1 MLARSWRFVL
11 PAISLIMASGIAGVW
26 FFQKRAVL
34 ALKPDDSK
42 QDLLPTGKRIT
53 PFATRGAHLE
63 TLNPNLPKFP
73 NYLAGQAMSTA
84 LDPTGKT
91 LLILTSGFNRVKDDK
106 NQNIADAS
114 NEYVFVYDMSAAL
127 PRKKQVLQVPN
138 TFAGIAFAPDG
149 QRFYVPGGQDDNL
162 HFYKKNGEGVWSQ
175 DGEAVKLGH
184 TMGGLGL
191 VPKKDGLA
199 SAGVA
204 VTGDG
209 KFGAVANLYNDS
221 LTIVDLGKRTVMAEV
236 DLRPGKSDPMKVGVA
251 GGEYP
256 FWVAA
261 KGTDTVYVSSL
272 RDREVVEVKLGD
284 GAKVTW
290 RIAMRGNPNKMV
302 LNRNQTRL
310 FVAADNS
317 DTVSVVDTTS
327 RKILEEIPTAGP
339 DWLFKNVKRYT
350 GSAPNDLALSQDEK
364 TLYVTNG
371 GSNSVAVIQLGEH
384 SEVVGLIPT
393 GWSPNSVSVGSDNR
407 HLYVVDGKSVPGPNP
422 GLHLGTK
429 ASETK
434 PGMAVQLTGQNQYVY
449 QLEKADFLTL
459 PVPGNE
465 ELEHLTRMVGAN
477 NDYEMQPNVRDEKMM
492 AELRKRIKH
501 VIYIIKEN
509 RTYDQILGDLPRG
522 NGDKSLAEF
531 GAPITP
537 NFHRIAT
544 DFVDLDNF
552 YNSGEVSG
560 DGWPWSTSG
569 RESDFGVK
577 ANAVNY
583 AGRGLQYEFEGT
595 NRDINVGLATLKE
608 RKEANAATPDDP
620 DLLPGT
626 ANVAEPDGP
635 QGSVQGKGYI
645 WDAVLRK
652 GLTFREYG
660 AMSDVAAAAPREAYP
675 FRAKVKMQRPANP
688 ELYQFGD
695 HYYRGFDPGYP
706 DFYRE
711 AEWEREFAEFEAN
724 GKLPSFELLQLCTDH
739 MGDFKDAISGVN
751 TPERQ
756 QADND
761 YAVGRVIERLAKS
774 RYAADTLVFVI
785 EDDAQDG
792 PDHVDAH
799 RSTAYVVGPYVKQ
812 RAVVSNYYTTV
823 SMLRT
828 MEDVLG
834 LEHLNLNTATTRP
847 MTDVFDLKQKTWSF
861 QARPSAALADT
872 QLPLSAEAR
881 RMALAGPP
889 VKIAHPAKYW
899 AEKTKEFDF
908 SEEDK
913 IDAVAFNRIVW
924 EGLMKTPYPVR

>member
-1 MLARSWRFVL
+1 MRKCVFLFCFCLLLGYLATHFFFKRS
-11 PAISLIMASGIAGVW
+11 
-26 FFQKRAVL
+26 VL
-34 ALKPDDSK
+34 AVKEEDSK
-42 QDLLPTGKRIT
+42 QSLLPTGKRIT
-53 PFATRGAHLE
+53 PLATRGAHLE
-63 TLNPNLPKFP
+63 TLNPELEKFP
-73 NYLAGQAMSTA
+73 HYLAGQAMST
-84 LDPTGKT
+84 LVDREGKT
-91 LLILTSGFNRVKDDK
+91 LFVLTSGFNRIKDDADK
-106 NQNIADAS
+106 NIEDAS
-114 NEYVFVYDMSAAL
+114 NEYVFVYDISGAAA
-127 PRKKQVLQVPN
+127 RKKQVLRVPN
-138 TFAGIAFAPDG
+138 TFAGMALAPDG
-149 QRFYVPGGQDDNL
+149 KYLCVAGGKDDDL
-162 HFYKKNGEGVWSQ
+162 HLFRKGGSGKWTE
-175 DGEAVKLGH
+175 DGDPIKLGH
-184 TMGGLGL
+184 TLGGLGL
-191 VPKKDGLA
+191 VPGKEALA

-209 KFGAVANLYNDS
+209 RFAAVANLYNDS
-221 LTIVDLGKRTVMAEV
+221 VTIVDLGKRERVSEIE
-236 DLRPGKSDPMKVGVA
+236 LRPGKTDAAKAGVA

-256 FWVAA
+256 FWVVA
-261 KGTDTVYVSSL
+261 KGNDTVYVSSL
-272 RDREVVEVKLGD
+272 RDREVLEVKLG
-284 GAKVTW
+284 AAQRVAQRIKV
-290 RIAMRGNPNKMV
+290 RGTPNKMI
-302 LNRNQTRL
+302 LNRDQSEL

-317 DTVSVVDTTS
+317 DTVTVIDTA
-327 RKILEEIPTAGP
+327 RNEILEEIPTAAP
-339 DWLFKNVKRYT
+339 EWLLKNVKGYT
-350 GSAPNDLALSQDEK
+350 GSAPNGLALAHDEK

-371 GSNSVAVIQLGEH
+371 GSNSVAVIKLGAP
-384 SEVVGLIPT
+384 SKVVGLIPT
-393 GWSPNSVSVGSDNR
+393 GWSPNSVSVSGDDKR
-407 HLYVVDGKSVPGPNP
+407 LFIVDGKTVPGPNP
-422 GLHLGTK
+422 DLHLKSK
-429 ASETK
+429 AADAK
-434 PGMAVQLTGQNQYVY
+434 PGMAVQLSGTNQYIY
-449 QLEKADFLTL
+449 QLEKAGLLTV
-459 PVPGNE
+459 PVPGAE

-477 NDYEMQPNVRDEKMM
+477 NDYTMLANPRDEKTM
-492 AELRKRIKH
+492 AGVRQRIKH

-522 NGDKSLAEF
+522 NGDKRLAEF
-531 GAPITP
+531 GERITP

-544 DFVDLDNF
+544 EFVDLDNF

-608 RKEANAATPDDP
+608 RKEANPATPDDA

-635 QGSVQGKGYI
+635 AGSRQGKGYI

-660 AMSDVAAAAPREAYP
+660 AMSDVAADAPREPYP
-675 FRAKVKMQRPANP
+675 FKAKVKMQRPANP
-688 ELYQFGD
+688 ELYKFGD

-724 GKLPSFELLQLCTDH
+724 GKLPSFELVQLCTDH
-739 MGDFKDAISGVN
+739 MGNFDTAISGVN

-761 YAVGRVIERLAKS
+761 YAVARLIERVAKS
-774 RYAADTLVFVI
+774 KRYAGDTLVFVI

-799 RSTAYVVGPYVKQ
+799 RSTAYVAGPYVKHG
-812 RAVVSNYYTTV
+812 AVVSNYYTTV
-823 SMLRT
+823 SMIRT

-847 MTDVFDLKQKTWSF
+847 MTDIFDLQQKAWSF
-861 QARPSAALADT
+861 EARPSAVLADT
-872 QLPLSAEAR
+872 KLPLSAEAR
-881 RMALAGPP
+881 REALAAPA
-889 VKIAHPAKYW
+889 VKIAHPARYW
-899 AEKTKEFDF
+899 AEKTRGFDF

-913 IDAVAFNRIVW
+913 VDAVAFNRIVW
-924 EGLMKTPYPVR
+924 EGLMKTPYPGR

>member
-1 MLARSWRFVL
+1 
-11 PAISLIMASGIAGVW
+11 
-26 FFQKRAVL
+26 
-34 ALKPDDSK
+34 
-42 QDLLPTGKRIT
+42 
-53 PFATRGAHLE
+53 
-63 TLNPNLPKFP
+63 
-73 NYLAGQAMSTA
+73 MST
-84 LDPTGKT
+84 LVDREGKT
-91 LLILTSGFNRVKDDK
+91 LFVLTSGFNRIKNAEDK
-106 NQNIADAS
+106 NIEDAS
-114 NEYVFVYDMSAAL
+114 NEYVFVYDISEAT
-127 PRKKQVLQVPN
+127 PRKKQVLKVAN
-138 TFAGIAFAPDG
+138 SFAGIALAPDEEHL
-149 QRFYVPGGQDDNL
+149 YIAGGKDDDL
-162 HFYKKNGEGVWSQ
+162 HLFSKDGNGKWRE
-175 DGEAVKLGH
+175 DGDPIELGH

-191 VPKKDGLA
+191 APGKEALA

-209 KFGAVANLYNDS
+209 KFAAVANLYNDS
-221 LTIVDLGKRTVMAEV
+221 VTLVDLGTRMVAHEIE
-236 DLRPGKSDPMKVGVA
+236 LRPGKIDAARAGVA

-256 FWVAA
+256 FWVVA
-261 KGTDTVYVSSL
+261 KGNDTVYVSSL
-272 RDREVVEVKLGD
+272 RDREVLELRLGD
-284 GAKVTW
+284 VQKVVRRT
-290 RIAMRGNPNKMV
+290 RMRGNPNKMI
-302 LNRNQTRL
+302 LNRSQSKL

-317 DTVSVVDTTS
+317 DTVTVIDTARGEIS
-327 RKILEEIPTAGP
+327 EEIPTAAP
-339 DWLFKNVKRYT
+339 EWLLKNVKGYT
-350 GSAPNDLALSQDEK
+350 GSAPNSLALAHDER

-371 GSNSVAVIQLGEH
+371 GSNSVAVIKLGAP
-384 SEVVGLIPT
+384 SKVTGLIPT
-393 GWSPNSVSVGSDNR
+393 GWSPNAVSVSQDDKR
-407 HLYVVDGKSVPGPNP
+407 LFIVDGKTVPGPNP
-422 GLHLGTK
+422 DLHLKSKPT
-429 ASETK
+429 ETK
-434 PGMAVQLTGQNQYVY
+434 PGMAVQLTGKNEYVY
-449 QLEKADFLTL
+449 QLEKAGLLTV
-459 PVPGNE
+459 PVPGVE

-477 NDYEMQPNVRDEKMM
+477 NDYAMLANPRDEKMM
-492 AELRKRIKH
+492 AGLRQRIKH

-509 RTYDQILGDLPRG
+509 RTYDQVLGDLPRG
-522 NGDKSLAEF
+522 NGDKRLAEF
-531 GAPITP
+531 GERITP

-552 YNSGEVSG
+552 FNSGEVSG

-583 AGRGLQYEFEGT
+583 GGRGLQYEFEGT

-608 RKEANAATPDDP
+608 RKEANPAMPDDP

-635 QGSVQGKGYI
+635 TEAGQGKGYI
-645 WDAVLRK
+645 WDAVLRA

-660 AMSDVAAAAPREAYP
+660 AMSDVAADAPREPYP
-675 FRAKVKMQRPANP
+675 FKAKVKMQRPANP
-688 ELYQFGD
+688 ELYKFGD

-739 MGDFKDAISGVN
+739 MGNFDTAISGVN

-761 YAVGRVIERLAKS
+761 YAVARLIERVAKS

-799 RSTAYVVGPYVKQ
+799 RSTAYVAGPYVKHG
-812 RAVVSNYYTTV
+812 AVVSNYYTTV
-823 SMLRT
+823 SMIRT

-847 MTDVFDLKQKTWSF
+847 MTDVFDLQQRAWSF
-861 QARPSAALADT
+861 EARPSAALADT
-872 QLPLSAEAR
+872 KLPLSAEAR
-881 RMALAGPP
+881 REAMAAPA
-889 VKIAHPAKYW
+889 VRIAHSAKYW
-899 AEKTKEFDF
+899 AEKTRGFDF

-913 IDAVAFNRIVW
+913 VDAVAFNRIVW
-924 EGLMKTPYPVR
+924 GGLMNTPYPER